1 LVSFSTNS
9 TRSQLLTCS
18 DRRLIGNRMVASM
31 TSLFQPFD
39 VIPHNQSKKQ
49 QGTEDEESTSSRLLS
64 SYGVVR
70 SAGPGSFHLLPLG
83 LRSLAKI
90 EKLIEQELN
99 RVGCQKLALPQLT
112 PASLWKRSGRL
123 EGQGK
128 EVLRFMDRHDREVI
142 LAPTHEETITA
153 MMAGLP
159 VITPAHL
166 PLRLYQIGAKFRDEM
181 KPRFGLIRACEF
193 TMQDLYTFDQD
204 PEAARQTYQEVSNSY
219 RRIFTRLGVPFTV
232 VQGDSTSMGGAS
244 SHEYHFPAKI
254 GQDTLL
260 LCDQCNAGFNS
271 ELGGVEE
278 GCKECGGK
286 LKESK
291 GIEVGHTF
299 LLGTR
304 YSQPFKALFRSD
316 SGANLPL
323 HMGCYGIGVS
333 RVLAASVEVL
343 SSPNELRWPLPI
355 APYTVA
361 LLKPKAGSK
370 EESAASAML
379 ETLQAQIEAI
389 FPDDTIA
396 DDRGKL
402 TVGKKL
408 REARKTGYPYLVVAG
423 KGVLEENPVL
433 ELHCLFSGEVRKL
446 TPGQVVEQLAGVK
459 IKLNHA
465 EL

>member
-1 LVSFSTNS
+1 MLHPSRCRSRSPSLVSFSTNS
-9 TRSQLLTCS
+9 NPKSQLLTS
-18 DRRLIGNRMVASM
+18 FDRRRISNRMVASM
-31 TSLFQPFD
+31 ASLFQPFD
-39 VIPHNQSKKQ
+39 VIPHNQTKKQ
-49 QGTEDEESTSSRLLS
+49 QGKEDEESTSSRLLS
-64 SYGVVR
+64 SYGIVR
-70 SAGPGSFHLLPLG
+70 NAGPGSFHLLPLG
-83 LRSLAKI
+83 LRSLVKI
-90 EKLIEQELN
+90 ERIIQQELN

-204 PEAARQTYQEVSNSY
+204 PEAARKTYQEVSNAY
-219 RRIFTRLGVPFTV
+219 NRIFTRLGVPYTV

-260 LCDQCNAGFNS
+260 LCDQCKVGFNS
-271 ELGGVEE
+271 ELGGEGG

-304 YSQPFKALFRSD
+304 YSQPFKAVFRSD

-343 SSPNELRWPLPI
+343 SSPTELRWPLPI

-361 LLKPKAGSK
+361 ILKPKAGSK
-370 EESAASAML
+370 EEAAANHML
-379 ETLQAQIEAI
+379 EALQTQIEAI
-389 FPDDTIA
+389 FPDDTIV

-408 REARKTGYPYLVVAG
+408 REAKKTGFPYLVVAG
-423 KGVLEENPVL
+423 KAVLEENPLL

-446 TPGQVVEQLAGVK
+446 TPGQV
-459 IKLNHA
+459 
-465 EL
+465 